1 MSGAPDDR
9 LAQVHQRLTEAVT
22 AITSGEEWAAMLA
35 VAARFRDYSP
45 NNVFL
50 ITLARPDATR
60 VAGYNTWKTLGRQ
73 VRAGERGIPILA
85 PVLRRPSL
93 TNRGHGYVDP
103 EDEPVERVVAGFR
116 IVHVFDESQTDGPP
130 IPEVTPRLLEGS
142 GPEGA
147 FDVLA
152 SHVGSLG
159 FEVRRAPLH
168 PANGMTDYVARSV
181 IVADRLGGAAAL
193 KTLAHEAGH
202 CHLHGEKAPAG
213 MTRRLAE
220 VEAESVAYI
229 VCAELGLASDD
240 YSFGYTARW
249 SGGDTNLVAE
259 AAARSI
265 SAAREVLD
273 AVAPRAAEPGP
284 ATKAVLAVAGSQHP
298 QSSPT
303 TAPGPPRTHSRS
315 PR

>member
-1 MSGAPDDR
+1 MTGAPDDR
-9 LAQVHQRLTEAVT
+9 LAKVHQRLAEAVD
-22 AITSGEEWAAMLA
+22 AITTGDEWAAMLA

-60 VAGYNTWKTLGRQ
+60 VAGYNTWKALGRQ

-103 EDEPVERVVAGFR
+103 EDEPVKRVLSGFR

-130 IPEVTPRLLEGS
+130 LPEVAPRLLEGA
-142 GPEGA
+142 GPDGA
-147 FDVLA
+147 FDALA
-152 SHVGSLG
+152 AHIGGLG
-159 FEVRRAPLH
+159 FEVVRAPLY
-168 PANGMTDYVARSV
+168 PANGMTDYVTRSV

-202 CHLHGEKAPAG
+202 CHLHGKKAPAE
-213 MTRRLAE
+213 MTRPLAE

-229 VCAELGLASDD
+229 VCTELGLASDD

-249 SGGDTNLVAE
+249 SGGDTNLVAQ

-273 AVAPRAAEPGP
+273 AMAPRAAEPGP
-284 ATKAVLAVAGSQHP
+284 AAKAVLSLAGGQHP
-298 QSSPT
+298 EPPPPSVTALSRSS
-303 TAPGPPRTHSRS
+303 ARS